1 MAESNPAN
9 ESANGADA
17 LVDALRELGVELA
30 FGLPGV
36 HNLPVWEAC
45 AHAGIRLVGVRHE
58 QAAAYAADGYA
69 RATGK
74 LGVAVVTTGPGAANT
89 LGATGEAMTS
99 GAPVLVLATDIPS
112 TLRRP
117 GVYRG
122 VLHETRDQA
131 AMFAPVTKAATTTAS
146 AADLHAD
153 VLRAG
158 REALRAPT
166 GPVYLGIPTDLLSA
180 RVAERTPAPDGPPE
194 LPDADLDAAL
204 ALVERA
210 ERPLLW
216 VGGGALRAG
225 AGDAVGRLAQRLAA
239 PVVTTYHGRGVLPPD
254 HPCLAPA
261 TTHVPAVGA
270 LWDEADLVIAIGS
283 DLDGMTT
290 QNWRMPQPP
299 ALLAI
304 NVDAADAAKNYRAD
318 HVLVGDAR
326 TVTERLAAAVQARDG
341 LDVLSVQ
348 TASLR
353 AHVDALVREEEPQ
366 AALLLDA
373 FDRLLPRDATVLVD
387 MCIAG
392 YWVAGFHRVAG
403 PRRLAYPMGWGTLG
417 FAFPAALGA
426 AATGTGRAVAVV
438 GDGGFLFACGELA
451 TAVQEQLP
459 LTVVLV
465 DDGGYGMLRFDQ
477 VQDGVPTRGVDL
489 VTPDFTALAA
499 AFGVPAQG
507 VDGFGEDFEAALTK
521 SLEVDG
527 PSLVAV
533 RAALTPPPSTSPR
546 WYRAAG

>member
-1 MAESNPAN
+1 MAEV
-9 ESANGADA
+9 GADSGATA
-17 LVDALRELGVELA
+17 LVEALRELDVDIA

-45 AHAGIRLVGVRHE
+45 AAAGIRLVGVRHE

-69 RATGK
+69 RATGR

-131 AMFAPVTKAATTTAS
+131 AMFAPVTKAATTAGAAS
-146 AADLHAD
+146 ELHAA

-158 REALRAPT
+158 RTALAAPT
-166 GPVYLGIPTDLLSA
+166 GPVYLGVPTDLLSQA
-180 RVAERTPAPDGPPE
+180 TGGSQADPGLPPDRPSSGGE
-194 LPDADLDAAL
+194 LRDAL
-204 ALVERA
+204 AMVERA

-225 AGDAVGRLAQRLAA
+225 AGDAVGRLAERLAA
-239 PVVTTYHGRGVLPPD
+239 PVITTYNGRGVLRPD
-254 HPCLAPA
+254 HPCLVPGPA
-261 TTHVPAVGA
+261 HVPAIGA
-270 LWDEADLVIAIGS
+270 LWDQADLVIAIGS
-283 DLDGMTT
+283 DFDGMTT
-290 QNWRMPQPP
+290 QNWRMPAPP

-304 NVDAADAAKNYRAD
+304 NVDAEDAAKNYRPD
-318 HVLVGDAR
+318 LVLVGDALA
-326 TVTERLAAAVQARDG
+326 VTERLAAAVPARDG
-341 LDVLSVQ
+341 RGDL
-348 TASLR
+348 TARIEGLR
-353 AHVDALVREEEPQ
+353 GEVAALVREEEPQ

-373 FDRLLPRDATVLVD
+373 LDRLVPADATVLAD

-392 YWVAGFHRVAG
+392 YWVAGFHRVPG

-426 AATGTGRAVAVV
+426 AAAGVGRAVAVV

-451 TAVQEQLP
+451 TAAQEQLP

-477 VQDGVPTRGVDL
+477 VQAGVPTRGVDL
-489 VTPDFTALAA
+489 ATPDFVALAA
-499 AFGVPAQG
+499 AFGVPGEQ
-507 VDGFGEDFEAALTK
+507 VDGFGDAFEAALAK
-521 SLEVDG
+521 SLDADG
-527 PSLVAV
+527 PNLIAV

-546 WYRAAG
+546 WYRAKAPR